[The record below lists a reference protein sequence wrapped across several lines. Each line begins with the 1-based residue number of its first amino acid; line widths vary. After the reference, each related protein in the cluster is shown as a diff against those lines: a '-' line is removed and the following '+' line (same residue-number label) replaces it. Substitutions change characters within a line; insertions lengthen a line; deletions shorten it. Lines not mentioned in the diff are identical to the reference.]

1 MSRSQTSISPAP
13 RNTTQKKDISKSSVS
28 FGDHDENRHPT
39 EMKLTLE
46 KEQIKY
52 IKDILNKS
60 SNKNKANSQSNIL
73 VLS

>member
-13 RNTTQKKDISKSSVS
+13 RNTSQKKEVSKSSVS
-28 FGDHDENRHPT
+28 FGDHDEKRPPT
-39 EMKLTLE
+39 DMKLTLE

-52 IKDILNKS
+52 IKNILNKS
-60 SNKNKANSQSNIL
+60 SNKKASSQSNIL

>member
-1 MSRSQTSISPAP
+1 MSRSQTSISPAA
-13 RNTTQKKDISKSSVS
+13 RITTQKKDISKSSVS
-28 FGDHDENRHPT
+28 FGDHDEKRLPT

-60 SNKNKANSQSNIL
+60 SNKNKFSPQSNLL